1 METDTVTGER
11 KLDGGF
17 LDGDFGEWSWFV
29 WVMAVEIFDEIVGGE
44 LGGQ

>member
-1 METDTVTGER
+1 MLQVRE

-29 WVMAVEIFDEIVGGE
+29 LVMAVKIFNEIIGGE
-44 LGGQ
+44 LGGR